1 MDKNQNFQVNI
12 TVPNIFWVF
21 SVFQTLFYEIYMYKL
36 DSFQQLYEEDYYY
49 CPHFTDEDTK
59 AQIGT
64 VICPES

>member
-49 CPHFTDEDTK
+49 PHFTGEETK
-59 AQIGT
+59 ALIST

>member
-21 SVFQTLFYEIYMYKL
+21 SVFQTLFYEIYMYKV
-36 DSFQQLYEEDYYY
+36 DSFQLYEEDYYY
-49 CPHFTDEDTK
+49 YPHFTDEETK